1 MRSVLIQMFS
11 ICFTGIIVE
20 CEVHE
25 QRPLARPP
33 SVRNTQLHAERALL
47 ASRHRHKHARERA
60 QARHPP
66 LARARTPSISC
77 GGATSFIGDVGQV
90 GSSWLVYFGLTFSPP
105 RLSGQ
110 FWTVYVRVT
119 DSPVFKW
126 IDEELNEGD
135 NAAGRRRRRRPW
147 RRPLQKD
154 GSHCRGARRSFRSR

>member
-1 MRSVLIQMFS
+1 MKCTSNGPSRVRHPFGTLNFMQSARSWPRDTATS
-11 ICFTGIIVE
+11 T
-20 CEVHE
+20 
-25 QRPLARPP
+25 
-33 SVRNTQLHAERALL
+33 RA
-47 ASRHRHKHARERA
+47 RA

-90 GSSWLVYFGLTFSPP
+90 GSSWLVYFGLTSSPP

-135 NAAGRRRRRRPW
+135 NAAERRRRRRPW

-154 GSHCRGARRSFRSR
+154 GSHCRGDRRSFRSR